1 MNKEVLVSIKGFLMT
16 EDEGNDDIE
25 FVAPGE
31 YFKRAGDEFIYY
43 EEYQEDGGKANNL
56 IKISGQTVSIR
67 KRGEMSTDMVFD
79 PERET
84 QTHYVTPFGNI
95 VLNIKTHDCNIV
107 HVRGDAAPEEEEVL
121 MADIDYRLEVNYS
134 YSSDCNVN
142 IKVTNRI

>member
-1 MNKEVLVSIKGFLMT
+1 MKKEVLVSIKGLLMAEG
-16 EDEGNDDIE
+16 EDSDDIE

-43 EEYQEDGGKANNL
+43 EEYQEDGSKANNL

-67 KRGEMSTDMVFD
+67 KRGETSTDMVFD

-84 QTHYVTPFGNI
+84 QTHYVTPFGDI
-95 VLNIKTHDCNIV
+95 ALNIKTHDCNTV
-107 HVRGDAAPEEEEVL
+107 HVWGEDVADEDEVL
-121 MADIDYRLEVNYS
+121 MIDIDYRLEVNYS

-142 IKVTNRI
+142 IKVTNRL